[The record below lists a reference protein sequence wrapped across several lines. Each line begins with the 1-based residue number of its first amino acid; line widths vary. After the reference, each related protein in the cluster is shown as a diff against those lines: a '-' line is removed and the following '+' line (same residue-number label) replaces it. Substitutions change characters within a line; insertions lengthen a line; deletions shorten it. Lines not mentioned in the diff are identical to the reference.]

1 LVPIDLLAEI
11 SLLPETTQQPVSL
24 TTMAPLSTAN
34 TAPNGLAIA
43 PSLGPIAIDLTNDFC
58 PPPTAREQ
66 PTDRQRAV
74 IIEVMKTV
82 WGISSPREFQVEAVA
97 RLVFEPKTCLYLIRK
112 TGEGKSAVVLSAATL
127 LRGITLVV
135 VPLLGLGCDQVAK
148 AHRRRYKVEAYHLDE
163 NRGNDQVAIQTRLL
177 SITQV
182 HAQSIILFTSPQS
195 LKEGSSWA
203 PLLKRLSKRQLFTL
217 LVFDEAHTIP
227 LHGRSFRREFIEM
240 RKGVL
245 KYVFRCHP
253 NLRVLAMSA
262 SFRLEDQTKF
272 SSIMSVKP
280 TQVLWGPMSRRG
292 ILLCVSVLGD
302 LATPISNEIAL
313 YLKHDET
320 YKVIVY
326 TNTKSSAEGH
336 LLTLAKKTMA
346 THSVTG
352 DAIPLTGDSGLMM
365 KNWLVSLFSGA
376 VQSPFS
382 NLQVLLAT
390 AAANC
395 GISSIH
401 SLLAVRYGF
410 PPTLID
416 LLQEMGRVCRGVR
429 GPGNLPDRYHLYL
442 NCNLFLSLLLRI
454 KQEPS
459 VNERSIQLK
468 ELFKVL
474 RFLLLPIQCYHVTLE
489 EYFEDPSIFFNR
501 EPCETKCSFCLG
513 AIADATTTF
522 RRAFLVSFLSTKVF
536 LLGPVSIAKLI
547 KSLGDNKSKL
557 FTTPGYKLNQGV
569 VHALVLQLFAAGIL
583 SIYVA
588 DETREGTNQL
598 SFNDFV
604 VNWAI
609 IESEGASFLAH
620 TDCSLWSAFN
630 CI

>member
-1 LVPIDLLAEI
+1 
-11 SLLPETTQQPVSL
+11 
-24 TTMAPLSTAN
+24 MAPLSTAN

-203 PLLKRLSKRQLFTL
+203 PLLKCWWKRQLFTL

-292 ILLCVSVLGD
+292 ILLCVSVLGN

-382 NLQVLLAT
+382 NL
-390 AAANC
+390 
-395 GISSIH
+395 
-401 SLLAVRYGF
+401 
-410 PPTLID
+410 
-416 LLQEMGRVCRGVR
+416 
-429 GPGNLPDRYHLYL
+429 
-442 NCNLFLSLLLRI
+442 
-454 KQEPS
+454 
-459 VNERSIQLK
+459 
-468 ELFKVL
+468 
-474 RFLLLPIQCYHVTLE
+474 
-489 EYFEDPSIFFNR
+489 
-501 EPCETKCSFCLG
+501 
-513 AIADATTTF
+513 
-522 RRAFLVSFLSTKVF
+522 
-536 LLGPVSIAKLI
+536 
-547 KSLGDNKSKL
+547 
-557 FTTPGYKLNQGV
+557 
-569 VHALVLQLFAAGIL
+569 
-583 SIYVA
+583 
-588 DETREGTNQL
+588 
-598 SFNDFV
+598 
-604 VNWAI
+604 
-609 IESEGASFLAH
+609 
-620 TDCSLWSAFN
+620 
-630 CI
+630 